1 MMSTLAFT
9 SKISRAVT
17 RLPSLLEHLRST
29 LEMVG
34 PAGAGAGAEA
44 APLAWSA
51 GALGWSAVWPSTG
64 NVIVGCSGGGRLN
77 VVVGVHEAMVGGAV
91 SLVWL
96 GAGAAV
102 PEVVVDVVAAAG
114 LTASAGPD
122 MLLNS
127 Q

>member
-1 MMSTLAFT
+1 M
-9 SKISRAVT
+9 RG
-17 RLPSLLEHLRST
+17 RPGR
-29 LEMVG
+29 
-34 PAGAGAGAEA
+34 
-44 APLAWSA
+44 SA
-51 GALGWSAVWPSTG
+51 GSAVWPSTG

>member
-1 MMSTLAFT
+1 
-9 SKISRAVT
+9 
-17 RLPSLLEHLRST
+17 
-29 LEMVG
+29 MV
-34 PAGAGAGAEA
+34 
-44 APLAWSA
+44 A

-102 PEVVVDVVAAAG
+102 PEVVVDVVAAVG
-114 LTASAGPD
+114 LTARRGAGHVAEQPVEQPHHRD
-122 MLLNS
+122 RGYRHADGEGGVTTGLVYVAS
-127 Q
+127 PS